1 MSHMKDLCETTQKEL
16 QELLEKQT
24 TQNEQIAQLTEK
36 LKVFYWESGKKMVD
50 VDILLVLPIVVCFL
64 KFHIRDDLMKCLRV
78 MLWDPSHN
86 CFIYLLL
93 LFFHLQAAEDQ
104 LKDVEENFEQE
115 KKELENKLLEKNN
128 DENKLLARIESLTA
142 ESDFTKEQLSAM
154 KAKYENIKNGEISGL
169 IKPVKDSSGK
179 FDHGQFYQV
188 SRV

>member
-1 MSHMKDLCETTQKEL
+1 MFS
-16 QELLEKQT
+16 
-24 TQNEQIAQLTEK
+24 
-36 LKVFYWESGKKMVD
+36 ESFII
-50 VDILLVLPIVVCFL
+50 DIVIIFL
-64 KFHIRDDLMKCLRV
+64 NFC
-78 MLWDPSHN
+78 
-86 CFIYLLL
+86 
-93 LFFHLQAAEDQ
+93 LQAAEDQ

-179 FDHGQFYQV
+179 FNSIRQFYQKYCV
-188 SRV
+188 GISRNIDYLFNGIQKFCCCLLK